1 MEHFLS
7 ALHEKPETIDFP
19 QVEPFTYDS
28 VTFTYNNPN
37 FVQGSNT
44 IKNPRTYGISKV
56 KVLKVKS
63 EFKNDEMNL
72 VVSNHFPKLF
82 STGNYKS
89 NMTLGIFKI
98 EAKGERNF

>member
-1 MEHFLS
+1 MENFLS

-19 QVEPFTYDS
+19 KVEPFTYDL

-37 FVQGSNT
+37 FVYGTNT
-44 IKNPRTYGISKV
+44 IRNQRTYGISKV

-63 EFKNDEMNL
+63 EFENDEMNL

-98 EAKGERNF
+98 EAKGKNR